1 MVRLSLLAILLL
13 CGCARA
19 QQPTPALELM
29 GRVVD
34 KAGLIDPATEIALS
48 ARLARLER
56 ETGAQ
61 LVIATTPGLDGKD
74 IATYSLELARAWRI
88 GDKDRN
94 DGLLLLVAPNERKV
108 RIEVGTGLESVMK
121 DEICSDII
129 QRLMLPY
136 LRAGDAQQAILA
148 GTGGILDVMHYRPA
162 KRSAA

>member
-1 MVRLSLLAILLL
+1 MVRLSFLAILLL

-19 QQPTPALELM
+19 QQPKAALELT

-34 KAGLIDPATEIALS
+34 KAELIDPATENALT

-61 LVIATTPGLDGKD
+61 LVIATTRSLNGKD
-74 IATYSLELARAWRI
+74 IAAYSLELARAWGI

-94 DGLLLLVAPNERKV
+94 DGLLLLVAPSERKV

-121 DEICSDII
+121 DEICAGII
-129 QRLMLPY
+129 QRLMLPH
-136 LRAGDAQQAILA
+136 LRAGDAQEAILA
-148 GTGGILDVMHYRPA
+148 GTGGILRVMNHRPA